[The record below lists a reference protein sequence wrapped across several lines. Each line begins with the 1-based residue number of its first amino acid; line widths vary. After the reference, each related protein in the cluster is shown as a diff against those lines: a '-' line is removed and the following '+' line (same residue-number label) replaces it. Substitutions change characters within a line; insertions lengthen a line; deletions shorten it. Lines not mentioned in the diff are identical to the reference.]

1 MCCVRGGEEMKT
13 CRDCFHYTPCW
24 KASSIAVKQH
34 AEQHEIVQYC
44 LDFCERTRVALLAV
58 GIGETVYLLERG
70 EVVEAH
76 VIEASADITQKNSGR
91 CDAAYVAESDAGHR
105 FFGDEDLGDAVF
117 LTREAAEMALSLR
130 ESREEA

>member
-1 MCCVRGGEEMKT
+1 MKT

-24 KASSIAVKQH
+24 KATSISVKQN
-34 AEQHEIVQYC
+34 AERHEIVQYC

-70 EVVEAH
+70 EVVEAY
-76 VIEASADITQKNSGR
+76 VIEASADIARENGSK
-91 CDAAYVAESDAGHR
+91 CEAEYVAESDAGHR

-117 LTREAAEMALSLR
+117 LTRESAELALSLR
-130 ESREEA
+130 KSREEAR